1 MESMSKM
8 WAHSEYLVLE
18 RWAGLRTFLELSTI
32 LRTRTPAEIE
42 KEIIALRERGWEFF
56 PKKNH

>member
-1 MESMSKM
+1 MSKM

-18 RWAGLRTFLELSTI
+18 RWAGLRTPLELSTI